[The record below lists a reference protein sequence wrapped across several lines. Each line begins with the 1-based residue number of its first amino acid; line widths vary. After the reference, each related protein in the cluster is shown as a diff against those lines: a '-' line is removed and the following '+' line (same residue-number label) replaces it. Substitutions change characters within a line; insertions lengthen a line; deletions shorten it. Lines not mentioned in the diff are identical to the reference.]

1 MSQNDTPMPPEGI
14 SIQFN
19 ENEALIEWIEGH
31 TVSVPL
37 ASDWGE
43 SPNALLQQLR
53 EQPDK
58 LVALLEKGAEGISML
73 LPASPP
79 WPAHG
84 IEGARGR
91 ARCSCGEPACA
102 EPARAIA
109 YGAAAWA
116 ADAELRLRAL
126 GWTREALLSAVW
138 GAWAAEAPLPDPEAA
153 LRHTAGPPEA
163 EKRPAAPAGAV
174 MAEWLA
180 EAAEQGR
187 LHQPGP
193 EFHDVRVELRSAAA
207 GSGPAPQGPDPGPWA
222 ALLPGVPGAAK
233 GLALVAAQVM
243 QRAEALAA
251 ALPRKP
257 RRP

>member
-1 MSQNDTPMPPEGI
+1 MNQNDTPISVEGI
-14 SIQFN
+14 SIQLN
-19 ENEALIEWIEGH
+19 EDEALIKRIEGH

-37 ASDWGE
+37 ASDWAE
-43 SPNALLQQLR
+43 SLNGLLPVLR
-53 EQPDK
+53 EQPDM
-58 LVALLEKGAEGISML
+58 LVALLEKGAEGISAL
-73 LPASPP
+73 LPAAAPFGG
-79 WPAHG
+79 A
-84 IEGARGR
+84 GARGA

-102 EPARAIA
+102 EPARAIVH
-109 YGAAAWA
+109 GAAAWA

-138 GAWAAEAPLPDPEAA
+138 DAWAAEAPLPDPEAA
-153 LRHTAGPPEA
+153 LRHVAGPPEA